1 MAKAKQGDYFSCA
14 ECGLVVVVDEV
25 CGCDMAEI
33 VCCEAPME
41 KGKLAANKARK
52 KAQAQAATKTV
63 AKKAAKVEPKPV
75 AKAAKKAAPKPEAK
89 KPAAPIASGKAKKS

>member
-33 VCCEAPME
+33 ICCEAPME

-52 KAQAQAATKTV
+52 KAEAQTATKTV
-63 AKKAAKVEPKPV
+63 AKKAVKAP
-75 AKAAKKAAPKPEAK
+75 AKAVKKAVMKAAPKQAAK
-89 KPAAPIASGKAKKS
+89 KKAVPKAAVKAKKT

>member
-14 ECGLVVVVDEV
+14 ECGLIVVVDEV

-33 VCCEAPME
+33 ICCEAPME

-52 KAQAQAATKTV
+52 KALAQAAIKTV
-63 AKKAAKVEPKPV
+63 AKKTVKAQPKAAAKAV
-75 AKAAKKAAPKPEAK
+75 KKAAPKPAAK
-89 KPAAPIASGKAKKS
+89 KQAAPKASGRAKKS